1 MDERSRLPVRVLPV
15 LVALILALL
24 LMPGPAVLSTQPPT
38 VSYPV
43 INKILGGETLTGF
56 GDDVE
61 FTVTVWNELEPTP
74 PLVPT
79 TWYNV
84 RATDVLSPGLAIDTV
99 NVTGS
104 YDDYNVV
111 GNTVVVTATTL
122 APGEYFAFDIHC
134 TVVAIPEPDGVFTNT
149 AQLDFEYE
157 DGQPEGPITSDPVT
171 VTVLRRTF
179 LPVVVVNTP

>member
-1 MDERSRLPVRVLPV
+1 MSDRKQVFVRLWPALVVVL
-15 LVALILALL
+15 LALL
-24 LMPGPAVLSTQPPT
+24 VVPGPAVLSTQPPT
-38 VSYPV
+38 VSYPA
-43 INKILGGETLTGF
+43 INKILGGETVFGLT
-56 GDDVE
+56 DQVE
-61 FTVTVWNELEPTP
+61 FTVTVWNELEPTL

-84 RATDVLSPGLAIDTV
+84 RATDVISPGLAIDTV

-104 YDDYNVV
+104 YDDYSVV

-134 TVVAIPEPDGVFTNT
+134 TVVSIPEPDPVITNT

-157 DGQPEGPITSDPVT
+157 DGQPEGPLTSDPVT
-171 VTVLRRTF
+171 ITVLRRTF